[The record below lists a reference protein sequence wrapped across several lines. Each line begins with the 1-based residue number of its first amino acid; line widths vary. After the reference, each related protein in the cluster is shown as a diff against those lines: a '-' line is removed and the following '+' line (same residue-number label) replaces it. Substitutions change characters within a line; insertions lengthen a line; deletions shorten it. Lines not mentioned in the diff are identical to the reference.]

1 MLKTHVQ
8 VMHVT
13 MNIYIDNLFTASLI
27 AIAFVF
33 WLWFGSPGQTPARM

>member
-1 MLKTHVQ
+1 MLNTLVQ

-13 MNIYIDNLFTASLI
+13 MNIFIENLLVASLI

-33 WLWFGSPGQTPARM
+33 CLRFGSPGQTPA